1 MYICIS
7 YMCMYIRY
15 MYVYSIYIYIHYLH
29 MHITQYR
36 SLSKQ
41 ANAVQ
46 DGVKKR
52 CGQVTIHLQV
62 VGFAFRASLVT
73 QPR

>member
-1 MYICIS
+1 
-7 YMCMYIRY
+7 
-15 MYVYSIYIYIHYLH
+15 